1 VQPPRSLL
9 LFALIL
15 VALAGGL
22 ASFEYGRLTRGFYSQ
37 VVSSEGRSV
46 RDRLNI
52 QLSPPLSAQSLTG
65 KLLAQASQTLA
76 PSDAEMLI
84 LSALAD
90 EQSLSAATLS
100 DAQGISATAIRLKD
114 GFLLFLR
121 PGADGSG
128 GKWQRL
134 SSGMQPLG
142 RADISTDSL
151 DVFGSL
157 ITRMVNN
164 HPGIWPIW
172 TDTHPLPGRTAASI
186 SSIGPAG
193 PAGDA
198 SRTLTISFGLDTIWK
213 VLTADQPQNARV
225 LLFSQEGFIVG
236 PDASDSAGVEPGSK
250 DPLFIPWEKATDPV
264 RTQAMNAWREHG
276 KPSAE
281 AFSFLAAGKTWWASL
296 QPLAEEGGKTY
307 VGLALSQEELLGL
320 LFEGRKGPLLIGA
333 GLVAAL
339 LLLVVLVAQSRRKSR
354 SVTTP
359 FFETEQ
365 EIRELL
371 EKGEGER
378 LEFKSTLRF
387 NLAAGKPGK
396 EIELAALKTLT
407 AFMNTDGGVLAVGV
421 DDQGRA
427 VGLDA
432 DGFEN
437 DDHALRHFS
446 SLFAQH
452 IGVEFLNCA
461 TFGIRPLEGCKILL
475 VECRKS
481 KEPVILKS
489 GKDEE
494 FYVRAGPSSRR
505 LSLSEFMR
513 RVKRKSG
520 GE

>member
-1 VQPPRSLL
+1 VQPPRALL
-9 LFALIL
+9 LFAIIL

-22 ASFEYGRLTRGFYSQ
+22 ASLEYGRLTRGFYSQ
-37 VVSSEGRSV
+37 VVSSEGRGV
-46 RDRLNI
+46 RERLNI
-52 QLSPPLSAQSLTG
+52 QLSPPLAAQNLTG

-76 PSDAEMLI
+76 PNDAKTLI
-84 LSALAD
+84 LSVLAD
-90 EQSLSAATLS
+90 EQSLSAVTLS
-100 DAQGISATAIRLKD
+100 DAQGISAMAIRLQD
-114 GFLLFLR
+114 GFLLFLGS
-121 PGADGSG
+121 GADGSE

-134 SSGMQPLG
+134 DSGMRPQG
-142 RADISTDSL
+142 SADISTISL
-151 DVFGSL
+151 DAFSSL
-157 ITRMVNN
+157 ITRLVKG
-164 HPGIWPIW
+164 HLGAWPIW
-172 TDTHPLPGRTAASI
+172 TDTHPLPGRSAASI
-186 SSIGPAG
+186 SSIATAG
-193 PAGDA
+193 PAGDVY
-198 SRTLTISFGLDTIWK
+198 RTLTISFGLDTIWK
-213 VLTADQPQNARV
+213 VLTADQPRSARI

-236 PDASDSAGVEPGSK
+236 PGASEENDVYSGSM
-250 DPLFIPWEKATDPV
+250 DPLFIPWGKATDPV
-264 RTQAMNAWREHG
+264 RTQAMNAWREKG
-276 KPSAE
+276 RPLAE
-281 AFSFLAAGKTWWASL
+281 TFSFTAAGKTWWASL

-320 LFEGRKGPLLIGA
+320 LLEGRKAPVLIGS
-333 GLVAAL
+333 GLIVAL
-339 LLLVVLVAQSRRKSR
+339 LLLVVLVVQSRRKSR
-354 SVTTP
+354 SLAAS

-365 EIRELL
+365 EIRQLL
-371 EKGEGER
+371 DKGEGEK

-396 EIELAALKTLT
+396 EIELAVLKTLT

-427 VGLDA
+427 MGLDA

-452 IGVEFLNCA
+452 IGVEFLSFA
-461 TFGIRPLEGCKILL
+461 TFAIRPIEGCKILL

-494 FYVRAGPSSRR
+494 FYVRAGPSSRK
-505 LSLSEFMR
+505 LNLSEFMR
-513 RVKRKSG
+513 RVTRKDA